1 MTDIALLLDD
11 YPALSP
17 DERAAVD
24 ARVAG
29 RPEWAEAHAEA
40 RRLAAFV
47 DAATDRDDRPERAVA
62 RRFGSPLLD
71 SASGERAE
79 GDDAID
85 ARLDAIAAEAEDP
98 LRRYERLTGHVLGD
112 TPAPGGDSASGPL
125 TLLEPAPARPRLR
138 LVRASTWAAAAAV
151 LLGAYGGLFT
161 VSAALVPERAQVAAL
176 GEIEA
181 DPPPVLRGDEAV
193 PEADRLAAALGAVD
207 EARRSTLGLFP
218 TYDAATL
225 DAAAAEI
232 EAVVEEADA
241 TSWASQEARLALG
254 RILLYRGRDAEAVR
268 VLGTLV
274 EQGSYRGAD
283 ARRLLDFVRRDGA

>member
-17 DERAAVD
+17 AERAAVD

-40 RRLAAFV
+40 RRLATLV
-47 DAATDRDDRPERAVA
+47 DAAAGDDHAQRAVA
-62 RRFGSPLLD
+62 RRLGRPLLD
-71 SASGERAE
+71 AAPGERTE
-79 GDDAID
+79 DDASIE
-85 ARLDAIAAEAEDP
+85 ARLDAIEAEVEDP
-98 LRRYERLTGHVLGD
+98 IRRYERLTGHVLGD
-112 TPAPGGDSASGPL
+112 TPALGGDSAAGRR
-125 TLLEPAPARPRLR
+125 TLLAPLSSRPRLR

-151 LLGAYGGLFT
+151 LLVAYGGLFA

-181 DPPPVLRGDEAV
+181 EAPPVLRGTDAV
-193 PEADRLAAALGAVD
+193 PVADRLAAALGAVE

-218 TYDAATL
+218 TYDAAEL
-225 DAAAAEI
+225 DAAAAELA
-232 EAVVEEADA
+232 AVAGEADA
-241 TSWASQEARLALG
+241 RSWASQEARLALG
-254 RILLYRGRDAEAVR
+254 RVLLYRGRDAEAAR

-274 EQGSYRGAD
+274 QQGSYRGAD
-283 ARRLLDFVRRDGA
+283 ARRLLDFVRSEGA